1 MHSTMPMLCILYIL
15 NMYDK
20 LRIDFEDK
28 TFINYHIFKKMNC
41 DAGVL
46 LD

>member
-1 MHSTMPMLCILYIL
+1 
-15 NMYDK
+15 MYDK

-41 DAGVL
+41 VAGVL
-46 LD
+46 LTKDGGKYLGKNEH